1 VEDTNIS
8 QEEEK
13 MSALPPVQSSGI
25 YKPKRQADMESCL
38 YRPDGSAI
46 PGRVYEDSSPSGDP
60 EQTGVCR
67 DLFGS
72 EAVPEGLY

>member
-1 VEDTNIS
+1 
-8 QEEEK
+8 

-25 YKPKRQADMESCL
+25 YKPKRQDDMERCL

-46 PGRVYEDSSPSGDP
+46 AGRVYEDSSPPIDS

-67 DLFGS
+67 DISGLPVS
-72 EAVPEGLY
+72 EQLY